1 MRDYHCF
8 TFYPFSNRL
17 VFWIDS
23 PSNSAAIGV
32 VNKSVCTIYDNIN
45 ISKGGD

>member
-8 TFYPFSNRL
+8 TFYPFSNGL
-17 VFWIDS
+17 VFWIDN
-23 PSNSAAIGV
+23 PSAAIGV
-32 VNKSVCTIYDNIN
+32 VNKSVCTIYDIIN